1 MTDQIRKRFTESAD
15 TLRRTGEHL
24 SERIAEAAE
33 IIVASYRAGG
43 GVFAFGNG
51 GSAADAQHIV
61 GELVGR
67 FLRERRGLR
76 AEALGVN
83 ASVSTSLGNDYDF
96 ESALARQ
103 LEANARAGDVAI
115 GLSTS
120 GNSPNVVAALKTAR
134 RIGVKTLALTGQGGG
149 RCAEFAD
156 VLLDVP
162 SDCTPRIQEA
172 HAVIYHTLCECVDD
186 AIAPEFPAT

>member
-76 AEALGVN
+76 AEAIGVN
-83 ASVSTSLGNDYDF
+83 AAVSTALGNDYDI
-96 ESALARQ
+96 ESAMARQ

-120 GNSPNVVAALKTAR
+120 GNSPNVVAALDMAR
-134 RIGVKTLALTGQGGG
+134 RIGVKTLALTGEGGG

-172 HAVIYHTLCECVDD
+172 HAVIYHTLCEWVDD
-186 AIAPEFPAT
+186 AIAPEYPAR

>member
-1 MTDQIRKRFTESAD
+1 MSDQIRKRFTESAD
-15 TLRRTGEHL
+15 LLRQAGEHL
-24 SERIAEAAE
+24 RGRIADAAE

-43 GVFAFGNG
+43 GVLAFGNG

-76 AEALGVN
+76 ARVLGVN
-83 ASVSTSLGNDYDF
+83 AAVSTSLANDYDF
-96 ESALARQ
+96 ESSFARQ

-120 GNSPNVVAALKTAR
+120 GNSPNVVAALEAAR
-134 RIGVKTLALTGQGGG
+134 RMGVKTIALTGQGGG

-172 HAVIYHTLCECVDD
+172 HAVIYHTLCELVDD
-186 AIAPEFPAT
+186 AVAPEFPAR